1 MSTSLE
7 AKVVLLG
14 SQNAGKTSLINRYVL
29 STFLPPTIQ
38 PTIGANFYNSRTLD
52 PETNT
57 TVRLQIWDTAGQ
69 ERFRS
74 ISKLYYR
81 GANVVL
87 LCYDITSKRSFDEAA
102 VWLRELREKSQD
114 EQTIIHIVGTKSDIV
129 AEDPAKREVPF
140 ERCID
145 FVTQELYPET
155 TSTQPTRPSSSLAMR
170 SSPPSQ
176 SLQAHNIMSPQSN
189 RSSGFWN
196 HENVWDCCHEVS
208 AKDGEGI
215 DEVFRVIT
223 RKLVDQHLQRL
234 DKQKAIEATMG
245 MTPGFDKSGASYF
258 DLPTNGSFRLGHGD
272 KRRSWLGLQ
281 TPGGA
286 LSSHPEEET
295 DDIAAYK
302 SRKGRCC

>member
-1 MSTSLE
+1 M
-7 AKVVLLG
+7 LLG
-14 SQNAGKTSLINRYVL
+14 SQNAGKTSLINRFVH

-38 PTIGANFYNSRTLD
+38 PTVGASFSVTKIVD
-52 PETNT
+52 KETDII
-57 TVRLQIWDTAGQ
+57 VRMQIWDTAGQ

-81 GANVVL
+81 NCQVAL
-87 LCYDITSKRSFDEAA
+87 LCYDITSKRSFDEMG
-102 VWLRELREKSQD
+102 VWLRELKEKSGD
-114 EQTIIHIVGTKSDIV
+114 GEETILHIVGTKSDIV
-129 AEDPAKREVPF
+129 AEDPSKREVPF

-145 FVTQELYPET
+145 FVTQELYPEAAP
-155 TSTQPTRPSSSLAMR
+155 STQPTRPSSALAMR
-170 SSPPSQ
+170 SSPPSAQ
-176 SLQAHNIMSPQSN
+176 GLHPSMNNIMSPQSN

-245 MTPGFDKSGASYF
+245 MTPGFDRNGASYF
-258 DLPTNGSFRLGHGD
+258 DLPGAGNGSFRLGHGD

-281 TPGGA
+281 TPAGA
-286 LSSHPEEET
+286 LSSHPEEEA